1 MDNSPSGPNSGA
13 NNNDC
18 QDEGDVQSNK
28 EEGLGQFTGRSIEKV
43 SLKNLLRG
51 GRELII
57 EHNDEDYCLRRTN
70 RNRLI
75 LTKMKLSIVF
85 SGLILG
91 LAEF

>member
-1 MDNSPSGPNSGA
+1 MSKSRVLKMDSKPSGHDCGA

-18 QDEGDVQSNK
+18 QSEG
-28 EEGLGQFTGRSIEKV
+28 EGHLIEKI
-43 SLKNLLRG
+43 SLRNLLRG
-51 GRELII
+51 RRELII

-75 LTKMKLSIVF
+75 LTKMKLSLIF
-85 SGLILG
+85 SGMMLG